1 MVLKIIQILLV
12 TYGII
17 AGIII
22 IKDYIKNREQGVTLR
37 ETVLHYII
45 GVFVN
50 FFDALGIGSFATT
63 TTAYGLFRLVED
75 RKIPGTLNAGVAI
88 PVIFEALLFT
98 SSVKVE
104 FSTLIPV
111 VISGVV
117 GAALGNKLVAKVKE
131 KTVTMVMAIG
141 LLISALLMLGSK
153 FGILPAGGDAI
164 GLTGIKLMIACVGN
178 FILGVALNFSI
189 GNFTPCMCMVY
200 MLGMSPLVS
209 FPIMMCTGAISTPT
223 TGLMSLKEGLI
234 DRHAVMGLT
243 VGGMF
248 GVAIAVYVVK
258 SMSISTLQWIV
269 IAVVLYTSATMFRRA
284 TRKPEKEEKE
294 DNEAKAVFNKA
305 VIEN

>member
-17 AGIII
+17 AGIVI
-22 IKDYIKNREQGVTLR
+22 IKDYIKNREQWVTVR

-63 TTAYGLFRLVED
+63 TTAYGLFQLVED

-131 KTVTMVMAIG
+131 KPVTLVMAIG

-164 GLTGIKLMIACVGN
+164 GLAGIKLMIACVGN

-209 FPIMMCTGAISTPT
+209 FPIMMCTGAVSTPT
-223 TGLMSLKEGLI
+223 TGLMSLKEGLVN
-234 DRHAVMGLT
+234 RHAVMGLT

-284 TRKPEKEEKE
+284 TRKPKKEN
-294 DNEAKAVFNKA
+294 NEAKAVFNKA

>member
-1 MVLKIIQILLV
+1 MILRVIQILLIA
-12 TYGII
+12 YGII
-17 AGIII
+17 AGVIILR
-22 IKDYIKNREQGVTLR
+22 DYVKNKEQGVSR
-37 ETVLHYII
+37 KETVLHYII
-45 GVFVN
+45 GAIVN

-63 TTAYGLFRLVED
+63 TALYGLFQVVED

-111 VISGVV
+111 VLSGVL
-117 GAALGNKLVAKVKE
+117 GAAIGNKLVTKVSE

-141 LLISALLMLGSK
+141 LLLSALLMLGSK
-153 FGILPAGGDAI
+153 FGILPAGGNAI
-164 GLTGIKLMIACVGN
+164 GLSGIKLGIACFGN
-178 FILGVALNFSI
+178 FILGAALNFSI

-209 FPIMMCTGAISTPT
+209 FPLMMCTGAISTPT

-243 VGGMF
+243 VGGML
-248 GVAIAVYVVK
+248 GVAVAVYVVK

-269 IAVVLYTSATMFRRA
+269 IAVVLYTSVTMFRRA
-284 TRKPEKEEKE
+284 MKKPEKKKFPLEEIVLE
-294 DNEAKAVFNKA
+294 EAVN
-305 VIEN
+305 VN